1 MNWHE
6 LAIDSH
12 YQTAVAIKD
21 ALQAGEVPEAIIGIE
36 ELIEALSRSD
46 KRALASHLV
55 NLMTHILKWQAQPAW
70 RSRSW
75 ALTMRQA
82 RRAIARLQRETPS
95 LTRTVMEAM
104 WEDCLQD
111 APDEAEKQTHLLLD
125 NLSLTWEQVC
135 EASYELEESAGN
147 SSK

>member
-21 ALQAGEVPEAIIGIE
+21 ALQAGKVSEAMIGIE

-75 ALTMRQA
+75 ALTIRQA

-111 APDEAEKQTHLLLD
+111 AIDEAEKQAHLRFD
-125 NLSLTWEQVC
+125 KPILTWEAVFVHPY
-135 EASYELEESAGN
+135 ALEDNVGN
-147 SSK
+147 SSL